1 MTETPDLNIALEEI
15 PALPFTKLRELY
27 CYLFNHNIKSTRREF
42 FVWRVTN
49 RLQEL
54 RFGGLD
60 CKTRTLLE
68 RMEDNAQPKEK
79 TLPVGTEITKKYK
92 GNTYRLRVVF
102 GGFEMDGDFYKSLS
116 AVAFKITGRKI
127 SGKDF
132 WGV

>member
-1 MTETPDLNIALEEI
+1 MAEIPDLNIALEEI
-15 PALPFTKLRELY
+15 PDLPFTKLRELY

-42 FVWRVTN
+42 FVWRITN

-60 CKTRTLLE
+60 SKTRTLLE
-68 RMEDNAQPKEK
+68 SMEDSAHPKEK

-132 WGV
+132 FGV

>member
-1 MTETPDLNIALEEI
+1 MTEIPDLNIALEEI
-15 PALPFTKLRELY
+15 PVLPFTKLRELY

-42 FVWRVTN
+42 FVWRITN

-60 CKTRTLLE
+60 SKTRTLLE
-68 RMEDNAQPKEK
+68 SMEDSAHPKEK

-132 WGV
+132 FGV

>member
-1 MTETPDLNIALEEI
+1 MAEIPDLNIALEEI
-15 PALPFTKLRELY
+15 PDLPFTKLRELY

-60 CKTRTLLE
+60 SKTRTLLE
-68 RMEDNAQPKEK
+68 SMEDSAHPKEK

-132 WGV
+132 FGV